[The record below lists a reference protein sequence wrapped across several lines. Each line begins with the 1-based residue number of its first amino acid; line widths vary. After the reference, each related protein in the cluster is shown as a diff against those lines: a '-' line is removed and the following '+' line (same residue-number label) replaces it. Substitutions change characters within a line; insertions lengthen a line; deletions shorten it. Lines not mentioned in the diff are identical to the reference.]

1 MLKLMSKLKSN
12 QKLKQNQ
19 LQRNQRLFVLLLA
32 LGITLAQCTI
42 VFAEYNHPFHQPDA
56 KCTVCLVAGHLSH
69 ALTSAGLSLNIDRY
83 VPLQR
88 TDFLIFIAVPFNV
101 RYLIRAPPLY

>member
-1 MLKLMSKLKSN
+1 MSKLKSNQKSN